1 MTRALGAAEAA
12 GAALRNI
19 VIRAAATALRE
30 FTRVNGAYRDGRFEL
45 YSRVNVG
52 IAVTGEAGP
61 SVPTLF
67 DADSMTVA
75 EIAAESRRLEDAA
88 RAGSLTAPQLAG
100 GTFTFTDLS
109 ATAVTSYEPV
119 IHGGQAGAL
128 ALGGVAD
135 FCRHPGRAGRGGPAG
150 AGGARLRQ
158 PDRRRGDRRGVPH
171 PRARAGRGG
180 GRVGGDGEAG
190 ERTGDRPPDRIA
202 SPRRRALGRGRGLA
216 GRGLGGAD
224 RDRRSRP
231 GRSDSARALGCEQ
244 TAREGR
250 PGRIGSTLP
259 GFIVTRSVRPAVLAL
274 MGAHRF
280 SRYALVFRDQRDA
293 ARAGVL
299 TASHARRVPWP
310 AGALYRLPWSVAAG
324 TSSSTRGCCIRSAA
338 GRSGPPAR

>member
-1 MTRALGAAEAA
+1 MYLDAEIEVTRALGAAEAA
-12 GAALRNI
+12 GAALRDV

-128 ALGGVAD
+128 ALGGVATLPSSGTG
-135 FCRHPGRAGRGGPAG
+135 RSRRAGWRGRRSPATTG
-150 AGGARLRQ
+150 SST
-158 PDRRRGDRRGVPH
+158 
-171 PRARAGRGG
+171 GR
-180 GRVGGDGEAG
+180 
-190 ERTGDRPPDRIA
+190 
-202 SPRRRALGRGRGLA
+202 SPRRSSPACASWSRRRTGRRRWGGRRTDG
-216 GRGLGGAD
+216 
-224 RDRRSRP
+224 
-231 GRSDSARALGCEQ
+231 
-244 TAREGR
+244 
-250 PGRIGSTLP
+250 
-259 GFIVTRSVRPAVLAL
+259 
-274 MGAHRF
+274 
-280 SRYALVFRDQRDA
+280 
-293 ARAGVL
+293 
-299 TASHARRVPWP
+299 
-310 AGALYRLPWSVAAG
+310 
-324 TSSSTRGCCIRSAA
+324 
-338 GRSGPPAR
+338 